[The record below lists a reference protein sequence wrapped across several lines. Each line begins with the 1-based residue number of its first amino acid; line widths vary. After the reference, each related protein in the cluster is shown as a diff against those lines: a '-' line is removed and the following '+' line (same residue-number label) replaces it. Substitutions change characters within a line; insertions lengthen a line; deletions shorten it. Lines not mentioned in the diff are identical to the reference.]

1 MKKLRFLLLTV
12 LVVVFAFQSMA
23 CDTGAQE
30 YEAPHMSE
38 RVYERIDEEGLDA
51 LLERIYTL
59 VEEDGNRYELKQAR
73 EEFFAN
79 YYNKAFTMNTLASIN
94 YDKDVNSEYWQ
105 EESVWAL
112 NFAQNIQNTALEVEK
127 AIFGSEIYGEYF
139 TRIHGEDYA
148 ESIFVSELESEE
160 QLALSAQIATLE
172 ADYNVLYAAGKTSA
186 LYDTYI
192 QLVNLRNEYART
204 KKDAEGNPYKNYM
217 DYAYANVYSRE
228 YTPDEISEFRD
239 AILKYFKPLK
249 NNLQNYQYDYT
260 ASGTLLKDQV
270 LAYLPY
276 IIKNTIPEML
286 SSWNYMINKGL
297 YDFDISAKKA
307 NTSYVTTFYEFDDAF
322 MFVRTS
328 GSITSDLS
336 TLIHEFGHYNEKF
349 MAKEEL
355 EDPNGV
361 RSYDLAETHSQAFEL
376 ITLPTVKKLIDNN
389 YGSIENLYET
399 YAFNLFYNSVWAVL
413 SNCVFDEF
421 EYNMYNADPEELTTS
436 FIKSSFSS
444 AWRKYWG
451 GSVPDFYQVPHL
463 FVSPA
468 YCISYAVSLIFSA
481 EIWASADPVKNYL
494 TAVEYGSYNYL
505 STVYT
510 AMGLESP
517 LAPATVET
525 VANAFTSYVNSN
537 ILG

>member
-12 LVVVFAFQSMA
+12 LVVVFAFQSIA
-23 CDTGAQE
+23 CDNSQGKA
-30 YEAPHMSE
+30 YEAPHMND
-38 RVYERIDEEGLDA
+38 RVYERIDEEGLST
-51 LLERIYTL
+51 LLEKIYTL
-59 VEEDGNRYELKQAR
+59 VEEDGNRYELNKAR
-73 EEFFAN
+73 EEFFSD
-79 YYNKAFTMNTLASIN
+79 YYNRAFTMNTLASIN
-94 YDKDVNSEYWQ
+94 YDKDATSEYWQ

-127 AIFGSEIYGEYF
+127 TIFGSEIYGEYF
-139 TRIHGEDYA
+139 TRLYGEDYA

-160 QLALSAQIATLE
+160 QLALSAEIAALE
-172 ADYNVLYAAGKTSA
+172 ADYNVLYAAGKTNA
-186 LYDTYI
+186 LYETYI

-204 KKDAEGNPYKNYM
+204 KKDEEGNPYKNYM

-228 YTPDEISEFRD
+228 YTPDEVDEFRNSVRKSF
-239 AILKYFKPLK
+239 LPLK
-249 NNLQNYQYDYT
+249 KSIESAYGQYSADE
-260 ASGTLLKDQV
+260 SFFPNQIIS
-270 LAYLPY
+270 YLPSV
-276 IIKNTIPEML
+276 IKNTIPEML
-286 SSWNYMINKGL
+286 SSWNYMIDKDL
-297 YDFDISAKKA
+297 YDFDISGTKA
-307 NTSYVTTFYEFDDAF
+307 NTSYVTTFYEYDDAF
-322 MFVRTS
+322 MFVNTK
-328 GSITSDLS
+328 GSVLNDLS
-336 TLIHEFGHYNEKF
+336 TVIHEFGHYNEKF

-355 EDPNGV
+355 EDPRGV

-376 ITLPTVKKLIDNN
+376 ITLPAVKKLIESNF
-389 YGSIENLYET
+389 STENLYES
-399 YAFNLFYNSVWAVL
+399 YLYSLFDNSIWAVL

-421 EYNMYNADPEELTTS
+421 EYNMYNADPEELTAS

-444 AWRKYWG
+444 SWRRYWG
-451 GSVPDFYQVPHL
+451 GTAPNFYQVPHL

-481 EIWASADPVKNYL
+481 EIWASEEPVKNYL

-517 LAPATVET
+517 LAPETVEA
-525 VANAFTSYVNSN
+525 VANEFNSYINEY